1 MVAASPVPT
10 IIAGM
15 AMRARR
21 EIAAHF
27 FVQHATSADDAVAF
41 VPDRPIV
48 RRQFEAMQRKGVIR
62 QAAPGYFWIDT
73 AAYQTERDRQR
84 RRLVPIVLLLV
95 LIAAAIP
102 LFFYKG

>member
-15 AMRARR
+15 TLRARR

-27 FVQHATSADDAVAF
+27 FVHHAISADDAVAY
-41 VPDRPIV
+41 VPDRPITL
-48 RRQFEAMQRKGVIR
+48 RQFERMQGKGVIR
-62 QAAPGYFWIDT
+62 QAGPGRYWIDT
-73 AAYQTERDRQR
+73 AAYQADRDARR